1 MESYDV
7 GIVGAGVHGASAAF
21 HLAGRGLRVKVYE
34 RGQPAEGPTGYSS
47 AVCRA
52 FYTNTFLAAAARES
66 IDMLANFADL
76 TEGGDA
82 GYRRTGGLFLHHAS
96 DGPELG
102 RVLQRLVE
110 IGTAVDQVSTDQLE
124 EYLPGIK
131 VTGDEVG
138 VWERDAGYADPAGV
152 TMGLLSQAARLGAHV
167 ARNTNVASISAG
179 RNPRLVA
186 ADGETSVGRVL
197 VAAGPWTTSL
207 LPPSASAVS
216 LTAERHIVVH
226 AQRPPGTSHPASVF
240 ADVRD
245 GYYVRPEGSDSLFLG
260 PLHETGKVDP
270 DEPVA
275 KLDTDEASALLGVA
289 AQRLPLL
296 ADAGLRGGWSSLY
309 DVSPDWQPVV
319 GEVDENVFID
329 AGTSGHGFKLA
340 AGWGRHVADVV
351 TDDDP
356 DPGMRQFRPQRF
368 TDGEQLSS
376 GWHEAKILG

>member
-21 HLAGRGLRVKVYE
+21 HLARRGLRVKVYE
-34 RGQPAEGPTGYSS
+34 RDQPAAGPTGYSS

-52 FYTNTFLAAAARES
+52 FYTNTFLAAVARES
-66 IDMLANFADL
+66 IDMLVNFADL
-76 TEGGDA
+76 TGGGDA
-82 GYRRTGGLFLHHAS
+82 GYRRTGGLFLHHAA
-96 DGPELG
+96 DGPELEQ
-102 RVLQRLVE
+102 VLRRLVE
-110 IGTAVDQVSTDQLE
+110 IGTAVDQVGADRLE
-124 EYLPGIK
+124 AYLPGIN

-152 TMGLLSQAARLGAHV
+152 TTGLLGQAARLGAHV
-167 ARNTNVASISAG
+167 ARNTQVTSISAG
-179 RNPRLVA
+179 RNPRVVA

-226 AQRPPGTSHPASVF
+226 AQRPPGTSQPASVF
-240 ADVRD
+240 ADVPN
-245 GYYVRPEGSDSLFLG
+245 GYYLRPEGGDGLLLG

-270 DEPVA
+270 DGPVA
-275 KLDTDEASALLGVA
+275 TLDTDEASALLGLA
-289 AQRLPLL
+289 AQRFSQL
-296 ADAGLRGGWSSLY
+296 ADAGLRGGWASLY

-319 GEVDENVFID
+319 GEVDEHVFID

-340 AGWGRHVADVV
+340 AAWGRHVADVV
-351 TDDDP
+351 TADDP
-356 DPGMRQFRPQRF
+356 DPGIQQFRPQRF